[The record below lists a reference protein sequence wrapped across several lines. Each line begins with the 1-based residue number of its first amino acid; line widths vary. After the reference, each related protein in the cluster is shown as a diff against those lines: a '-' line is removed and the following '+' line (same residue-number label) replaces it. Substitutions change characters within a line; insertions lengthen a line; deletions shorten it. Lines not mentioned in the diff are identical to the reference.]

1 MNIFTYKN
9 SLEKKFPCHL
19 GGIFSIYDLG
29 IDLPYLEDIVWVVF
43 VVYGT
48 LHFMCGPGD
57 LKHIELEIFDSISVE
72 IATVM
77 SWNDRY

>member
-1 MNIFTYKN
+1 MACVTDY
-9 SLEKKFPCHL
+9 
-19 GGIFSIYDLG
+19 LG

-48 LHFMCGPGD
+48 LHFMCSPGD
-57 LKHIELEIFDSISVE
+57 LQHIELEIFDRISVE

>member
-1 MNIFTYKN
+1 M
-9 SLEKKFPCHL
+9 H
-19 GGIFSIYDLG
+19 
-29 IDLPYLEDIVWVVF
+29 LPYLEDIVWVVF

-48 LHFMCGPGD
+48 LHFMCSPGD

>member
-1 MNIFTYKN
+1 MT
-9 SLEKKFPCHL
+9 EGMH
-19 GGIFSIYDLG
+19 
-29 IDLPYLEDIVWVVF
+29 LPYLEDIVWVVF